1 MNELEKE
8 RMLDLLIAEATG
20 DLSAA
25 EAKELRDLEQKFP
38 ELKGDDSFELAAASF
53 SIANLDAGEEM
64 PAHLQAKILADAD
77 KFFAAETV
85 ENVAKVETKDD
96 EYQKT
101 FAFEPPK
108 RSPWQWLGWAVA
120 GLACIALALNVLMTR
135 LNPQIERVY
144 QQVPTPTATPTDS
157 QKLEQLLASTD
168 VIKTTLANP
177 KNPNEVVG
185 DVVWSDSQQKGFV
198 RLRGVPVN
206 DKAKEQYQLWIV
218 AANQDAKTPVD
229 GGVFDVNQNGEVI
242 IPISAK
248 VKVEK
253 PAAFAITAE
262 RPGGVVVSKQEKV
275 VAIGKTAA

>member
-25 EAKELRDLEQKFP
+25 GAKELRDLEQKFP
-38 ELKGDDSFELAAASF
+38 ELKDDDSFELAAASF
-53 SIANLDAGEEM
+53 SIANLDTNEEM

-77 KFFAAETV
+77 KFFAAESV
-85 ENVAKVETKDD
+85 EKIENVAKVETKDD

-101 FAFEPPK
+101 FAFEPQK

-120 GLACIALALNVLMTR
+120 GLACIALALSVWTTR
-135 LNPQIERVY
+135 NQPPQIVY
-144 QQVPTPTATPTDS
+144 VEKTPTPTPSAPD
-157 QKLEQLLASTD
+157 QLQQLLAANDT
-168 VIKTTLANP
+168 VKTNLANP

-185 DVVWSDSQQKGFV
+185 DVVWSDSKQKGFV

-242 IPISAK
+242 IPIDAK

-253 PAAFAITAE
+253 PTAFAITAE

-275 VAIGKTAA
+275 LALGKV

>member
-8 RMLDLLIAEATG
+8 KMLDLLIAQATG
-20 DLSAA
+20 VLSDA
-25 EAKELRDLEQKFP
+25 EAKELRDLEKQFP
-38 ELKGDDSFELAAASF
+38 EMKDDDSFEFAAASF
-53 SIANLDAGEEM
+53 SIANLDTSEEM

-77 KFFAAETV
+77 KFFVSE
-85 ENVAKVETKDD
+85 KVESTEAAGE

-101 FAFEPPK
+101 FSLQPSQ
-108 RSPWQWLGWAVA
+108 RSALQWLGWAFA
-120 GLACIALALNVLMTR
+120 ALACVALAFNVWLTR
-135 LNPQIERVY
+135 SMPQVERIYV
-144 QQVPTPTATPTDS
+144 QITPTPTPPVS
-157 QKLEQLLASTD
+157 QQFEQLRAASGT
-168 VIKTTLANP
+168 VKTTLTNP

-206 DKAKEQYQLWIV
+206 DKSKEQYQLWIV

-242 IPISAK
+242 IPIDAK
-248 VKVEK
+248 VKVQK
-253 PAAFAITAE
+253 PAAFAVTAE

-275 VAIGKTAA
+275 LAIGKTET